1 MDICK
6 WLALVLPALQDRVN
20 KDMQVVLE
28 DFARRNTLYSS
39 SAFFQ
44 SAFKGSDILNVE
56 LKNLLEKTSALR
68 LWIRDLEKIKSTC
81 VEFIETEYDSICE
94 CCQKKTS
101 AVDARENPDF
111 LEKYLR
117 NKNEALALL
126 DLYVQVQ
133 KQTIRDR
140 RKGVF
145 WDVIKI
151 LIGGLIGALV
161 SRFFK

>member
-6 WLALVLPALQDRVN
+6 WLQLVLPAVKDRMY
-20 KDMQVVLE
+20 KEMQIVLE
-28 DFARRNTLYSS
+28 DFGRRNTLQSS

-56 LKNLLEKTSALR
+56 LRNLLEKTSVLR
-68 LWIRDLEKIKSTC
+68 LWIRDLKKIKSTC
-81 VEFIETEYDSICE
+81 VEFVETEYDSICDY
-94 CCQKKTS
+94 CQKKTS
-101 AVDARENPDF
+101 VVDARENPDF
-111 LEKYLR
+111 LEKYGR
-117 NKNEALALL
+117 KKNESLALL

-140 RKGVF
+140 RKRIF

-151 LIGGLIGALV
+151 FIGGLIGALI